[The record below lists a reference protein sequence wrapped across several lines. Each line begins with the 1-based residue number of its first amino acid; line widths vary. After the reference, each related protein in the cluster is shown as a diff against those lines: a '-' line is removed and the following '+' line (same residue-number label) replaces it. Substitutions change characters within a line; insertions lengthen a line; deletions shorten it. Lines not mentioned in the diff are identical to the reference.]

1 MSIKIAQKYF
11 HLKNERFSHLFKN
24 CAKTWA
30 KKFAAGF
37 NAWPILVT
45 LLKIVLST
53 CSTLLEEDEGSHL
66 PKC

>member
-45 LLKIVLST
+45 LLKIQ
-53 CSTLLEEDEGSHL
+53 LLLFLFLKANVSQARSRL
-66 PKC
+66 